1 MIVRIHNTLRC
12 AAIFF
17 MLLGATF
24 IIALLA
30 DPVGSH
36 SYWLE
41 AAACAAGVSIIALL
55 LGVLVSRLDAEQR
68 FGCMLLPIV
77 ETNDEDAEYGPE
89 WEKIA
94 MRREQLDKRLQIDK
108 PRLCSKKNFL
118 CTCWSF
124 CGGDPDLNSTQ
135 NASEPTS
142 QKSVQLSGDKPEV
155 NQPSTID
162 RSNATDCPFP

>member
-30 DPVGSH
+30 DPAANQ

-41 AAACAAGVSIIALL
+41 AAVCAAGVSIIALL
-55 LGVLVSRLDAEQR
+55 LGVLVRRLDAEQR
-68 FGCMLLPIV
+68 FGCMLLPIA
-77 ETNDEDAEYGPE
+77 ETNDEGAEYGAE
-89 WEKIA
+89 WAKIA
-94 MRREQLDKRLQIDK
+94 HRRELLDKRLQIDK
-108 PRLCSKKNFL
+108 PRLCSKRNFL

-135 NASEPTS
+135 DATGHAS
-142 QKSVQLSGDKPEV
+142 QKSVQISDDEAEI

-162 RSNATDCPFP
+162 RSKVTDCPFP